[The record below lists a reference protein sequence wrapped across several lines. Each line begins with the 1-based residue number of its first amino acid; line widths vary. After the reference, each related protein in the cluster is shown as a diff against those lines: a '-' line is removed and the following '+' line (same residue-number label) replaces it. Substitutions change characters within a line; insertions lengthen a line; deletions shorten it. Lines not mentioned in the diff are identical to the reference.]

1 MPEQTFEVSAE
12 LDPDED
18 VEHWIE
24 AAMGEGEIAADEQGV
39 IQLLDDLTAL
49 DDLQF
54 QQRLQEQD
62 QVVGSPADEVCQD
75 NGEDKPDCPVVPFG
89 P

>member
-24 AAMGEGEIAADEQGV
+24 AAMGEGKIAADEQGV
-39 IQLLDDLTAL
+39 IQLLDELTAL
-49 DDLQF
+49 DDLKF
-54 QQRLQEQD
+54 QQ
-62 QVVGSPADEVCQD
+62 
-75 NGEDKPDCPVVPFG
+75 
-89 P
+89 